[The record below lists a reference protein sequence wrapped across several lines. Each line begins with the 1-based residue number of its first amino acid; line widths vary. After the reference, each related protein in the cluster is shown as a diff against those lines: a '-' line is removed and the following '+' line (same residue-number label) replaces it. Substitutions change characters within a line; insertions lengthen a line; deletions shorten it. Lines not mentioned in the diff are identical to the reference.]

1 VHRQVDVNGII
12 GRIRDKVISRNSG
25 LKKGIKMKLITR
37 LVATVTFGIAIS
49 GIAAAQES
57 LPIADYPAV
66 RDVPGAVLFPDT
78 TVEHKVV
85 FDNLMVAENTDDVNP
100 MLLAVARYVNT
111 LAKYG
116 VPAENRKIAIVM
128 HRGSTPIT
136 LTNETFS
143 ARNDGHDN
151 PNIKLIQDLHA
162 AGVKLHLCGQA
173 AVANDLTVDDL
184 LDEVQLDLWALTT
197 IIDYQQKG
205 YSLIGG

>member
-1 VHRQVDVNGII
+1 MSFTLSTSAV
-12 GRIRDKVISRNSG
+12 S
-25 LKKGIKMKLITR
+25 
-37 LVATVTFGIAIS
+37 
-49 GIAAAQES
+49 QEQ

-78 TVEHKVV
+78 TAEHKVV
-85 FDNLMVAENTDDVNP
+85 FDNLAVAESIDDVNP

-111 LAKYG
+111 LEKYG
-116 VPAENRKIAIVM
+116 VPAENRKIAVVM

-136 LTNETFS
+136 LTNEAFR

-151 PNIKLIQDLHA
+151 PNIKLIRDLHA

-173 AVANDLTVDDL
+173 AVANDISTDEL

-205 YSLIGG
+205 YVLIGG

>member
-1 VHRQVDVNGII
+1 MKAPI
-12 GRIRDKVISRNSG
+12 G
-25 LKKGIKMKLITR
+25 L
-37 LVATVTFGIAIS
+37 ATIIAIGFMVS
-49 GIAAAQES
+49 ESAVSQER

-78 TVEHKVV
+78 AAEHKVV
-85 FDNLMVAENTDDVNP
+85 FDNLAVAENVDDVNP

-116 VPAENRKIAIVM
+116 VPAEKRRIAVVM

-136 LTNETFS
+136 LTNEAFRS
-143 ARNDGHDN
+143 RHDGHDN
-151 PNIKLIQDLHA
+151 PNIKLIRDLHA

-173 AVANDLTVDDL
+173 AVANDISADEL
-184 LDEVQLDLWALTT
+184 LDEIQLDLWALTT

-205 YSLIGG
+205 YVLIGG

>member
-12 GRIRDKVISRNSG
+12 VRIREKVISRNSG

>member
-1 VHRQVDVNGII
+1 MKSLAGLTTVLII
-12 GRIRDKVISRNSG
+12 S
-25 LKKGIKMKLITR
+25 
-37 LVATVTFGIAIS
+37 IAIS
-49 GIAAAQES
+49 TPAASQEQ

-78 TVEHKVV
+78 GVEHKVV
-85 FDNLMVAENTDDVNP
+85 FDNLAVAENIDDVNP

-116 VPAENRKIAIVM
+116 VPPEKRNIAVVM

-136 LTNETFS
+136 LTNEAFRV
-143 ARNDGHDN
+143 RNDGHDN
-151 PNIKLIQDLHA
+151 PNIKLIEDLHA

-173 AVANDLTVDDL
+173 AVANNISADEL

-197 IIDYQQKG
+197 IIDYVQNG
-205 YSLIGG
+205 YVLIGG

>member
-1 VHRQVDVNGII
+1 MKSLILLATML
-12 GRIRDKVISRNSG
+12 VISFLFSG
-25 LKKGIKMKLITR
+25 LA
-37 LVATVTFGIAIS
+37 VS
-49 GIAAAQES
+49 QDQ
-57 LPIADYPAV
+57 LPVSDYPAV

-85 FDNLMVAENTDDVNP
+85 FDNLAVAENIDDVNP

-116 VPAENRKIAIVM
+116 VPAEKRKIAIVM

-136 LTNETFS
+136 LTNEAFRS
-143 ARNDGHDN
+143 RNDGHDN
-151 PNIKLIQDLHA
+151 PNIKLIQDLVA

-173 AVANDLTVDDL
+173 AVANGISQDDL

-205 YSLIGG
+205 YVRIGG